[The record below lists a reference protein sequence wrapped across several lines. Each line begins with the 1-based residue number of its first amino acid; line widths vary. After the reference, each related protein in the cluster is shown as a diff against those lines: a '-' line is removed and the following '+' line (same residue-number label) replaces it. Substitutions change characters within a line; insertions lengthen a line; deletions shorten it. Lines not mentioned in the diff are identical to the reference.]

1 MGTIQNITEKTCI
14 VITHDIY
21 PNLMD
26 SFDAVLV
33 LKDGQLAEAGMFSDL
48 IAQQGVCYHL
58 VNKHIS

>member
-1 MGTIQNITEKTCI
+1 MTEKTRI

-21 PNLMD
+21 SDLMD

-33 LKDGQLAEAGMFSDL
+33 LNAEAGTFTDL
-48 IAQQGVCYHL
+48 MAKQSVCCHL

>member
-1 MGTIQNITEKTCI
+1 MTEKTRI

-33 LKDGQLAEAGMFSDL
+33 LKDGQLAEAGAFTDL
-48 IAQQGVCYHL
+48 MEKQGICCHL
-58 VNKHIS
+58 VNKHISYTCP

>member
-48 IAQQGVCYHL
+48 IAKQGVCYHL

>member
-1 MGTIQNITEKTCI
+1 METIQNMTKKTRI

-21 PNLMD
+21 PGLMD

-48 IAQQGVCYHL
+48 IAKQGVCYHL

>member
-1 MGTIQNITEKTCI
+1 MTEKTRI

-21 PNLMD
+21 PDLMD

-48 IAQQGVCYHL
+48 IAKQGVCYHL